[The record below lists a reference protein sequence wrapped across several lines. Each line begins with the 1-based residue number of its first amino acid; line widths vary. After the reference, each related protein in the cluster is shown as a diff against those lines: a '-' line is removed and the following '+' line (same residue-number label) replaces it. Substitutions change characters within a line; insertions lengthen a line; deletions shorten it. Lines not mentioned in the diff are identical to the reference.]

1 MQRNIMTGTPRRGS
15 EHIAWGRA
23 KRHPRYNTDV
33 DNRPERAKA
42 LSVNCLR
49 CLCIMLLPFQ
59 GAVVCG
65 ISNPGVPLRSAPG
78 YVLAAPAGRTRHDVP
93 LFVFLPTGS
102 PCLCV
107 SVFRKKTL
115 RLCAFAFFLNRL
127 CVLKKVS
134 KAAVLHPKSGAFGL
148 QKCHFRTSKRPLLPR
163 SQVPVSGSFRDEK
176 GGKRSHKPR
185 NRDKTCGNR
194 DAKV

>member
-1 MQRNIMTGTPRRGS
+1 MTGTPRRGS

-78 YVLAAPAGRTRHDVP
+78 YVLAAPAWRTRHDVP

-115 RLCAFAFFLNRL
+115 RLCAFAFFLKSPLRF
-127 CVLKKVS
+127 KKS
-134 KAAVLHPKSGAFGL
+134 FKSGRFAPQKWRFRPSKVPLSHVKTASFAAFSGAR
-148 QKCHFRTSKRPLLPR
+148 FREF
-163 SQVPVSGSFRDEK
+163 SG
-176 GGKRSHKPR
+176 
-185 NRDKTCGNR
+185 
-194 DAKV
+194 